1 MARKFYKEDNQ
12 QLPAIEFVE
21 TQPVGFTEITN
32 ADEIKRLYILQYS
45 ERKADG
51 QQFVVDFTADL
62 YIDVLGG
69 TYTEAEVF
77 ALEEHIGSIYADL
90 NNGWWLTAQNA
101 NQNLSLAGIYTQ
113 VMKDD
118 IQDTIDDYV
127 TNNY

>member
-12 QLPAIEFVE
+12 QIPSIEFVE
-21 TQPVGFTEITN
+21 IQPVGFTEITN

-45 ERKADG
+45 ARKADG
-51 QQFVVDFTADL
+51 ERFVIDFTADL

-69 TYTEAEVF
+69 IYTESEVF

-101 NQNLSLAGIYTQ
+101 NQNLTLSGIYTQ
-113 VMKDD
+113 SMKDD
-118 IQDTIDDYV
+118 IQSILDNYV
-127 TNNY
+127 NDNY

>member
-45 ERKADG
+45 ERKEDG
-51 QQFVVDFTADL
+51 QRFVIDFTADL
-62 YIDVLGG
+62 YIDVISGN
-69 TYTEAEVF
+69 YTESEVF

-101 NQNLSLAGIYTQ
+101 NQNLTLSGIYTQ
-113 VMKDD
+113 SMKDD
-118 IQDTIDDYV
+118 IQSILDNYV
-127 TNNY
+127 NDNY

>member
-45 ERKADG
+45 ERKSDG

-77 ALEEHIGSIYADL
+77 ALEEHIGNIYADL

>member
-1 MARKFYKEDNQ
+1 MSRKFYKEDNQ

-77 ALEEHIGSIYADL
+77 ALESHIGSIYADL

-101 NQNLSLAGIYTQ
+101 NQNLTLSGIYTQ
-113 VMKDD
+113 TMKDD
-118 IQDTIDDYV
+118 IQSILDNYV
-127 TNNY
+127 NDNY